1 MDDIE
6 GFETS
11 VEVYID
17 IYLQSYIY
25 IWFQIQSFKSVPLL
39 NPILKKICSFMQG
52 SECLIKHLMSHQI
65 DAHHGF

>member
-11 VEVYID
+11 VEIYRYISAV
-17 IYLQSYIY
+17 IYIY

-52 SECLIKHLMSHQI
+52 SECLSRYLMSYQI
-65 DAHHGF
+65 NTHHGF